1 MVENHST
8 LLGKFKL
15 PFVLLGIVWKHRARQ
30 REYLKIIK
38 VKPWLKVPPM
48 EYYEDYKEALKEKQ
62 SVPYRLGQALIKATK
77 TWYKGG
83 LIKLYFEINEIKRG
97 KKR

>member
-1 MVENHST
+1 
-8 LLGKFKL
+8 
-15 PFVLLGIVWKHRARQ
+15 
-30 REYLKIIK
+30 
-38 VKPWLKVPPM
+38 M

-62 SVPYRLGQALIKATK
+62 SAPYRLGQALIKATK

-97 KKR
+97 KIRR

>member
-1 MVENHST
+1 PIEH
-8 LLGKFKL
+8 
-15 PFVLLGIVWKHRARQ
+15 
-30 REYLKIIK
+30 
-38 VKPWLKVPPM
+38 
-48 EYYEDYKEALKEKQ
+48 YEDYRSALAEKQ

-83 LIKLYFEINEIKRG
+83 LIKLYFEINEIKRD